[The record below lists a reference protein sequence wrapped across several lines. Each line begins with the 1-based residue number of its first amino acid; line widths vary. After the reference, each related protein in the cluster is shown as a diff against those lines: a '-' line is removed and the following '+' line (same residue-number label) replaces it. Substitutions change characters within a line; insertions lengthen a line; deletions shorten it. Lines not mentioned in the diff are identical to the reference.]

1 MNILRS
7 ALFVIWG
14 GLWTLLVA
22 PMVVIAAIVLRGLW
36 GYHFGKLWRCLL
48 YTSRC
53 V

>member
-36 GYHFGKLWRCLL
+36 GYHFGKLWRLGIQWG
-48 YTSRC
+48 